1 MRSSPFSART
11 ERLLRAFCPAF
22 APEGDEWPD
31 ATETAVRYLRSIVSG
46 FNPAVRRIIVQGVW
60 ALEFLPLA
68 LGKRR
73 RLSRLPLAQRRQFVE
88 RLSHSRLASLR
99 MMAARMQ
106 GIVLMGYYV
115 DPRVREKIG
124 FHPRF
129 QERLR

>member
-1 MRSSPFSART
+1 MRSSPFSVRT

-22 APEGDEWPD
+22 APDGEDWPD
-31 ATETAVRYLRSIVSG
+31 ATETAVRYLRNIVSG
-46 FNPAVRRIIVQGVW
+46 FDPVVQRVIVQGLW
-60 ALEFLPLA
+60 ALEFLPLT

-73 RLSRLPLAQRRQFVE
+73 RLSKLPLAQRRQFVE

-99 MMAARMQ
+99 MIAARMQ

-124 FHPRF
+124 FRPRF
-129 QERLR
+129 QESLR